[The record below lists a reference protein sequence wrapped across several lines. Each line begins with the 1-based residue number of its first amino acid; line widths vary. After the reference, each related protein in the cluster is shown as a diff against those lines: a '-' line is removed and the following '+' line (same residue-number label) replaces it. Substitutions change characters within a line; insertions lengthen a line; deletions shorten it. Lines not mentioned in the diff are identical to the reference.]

1 MISLSSSEAVDN
13 NNKSAV
19 EAKED
24 RDEDDEDG
32 VVEPK
37 DNEMEEDEEGR
48 SMWAALA
55 AAACTSREAKDTG
68 RGSKAASSGKLRM
81 ALFPFIPRAAT
92 SCALAA
98 ISGVGNVP
106 SHMRDFLRGSRIS
119 DTHFPQFRIRTPR
132 YTGWLFDSRL
142 LC

>member
-48 SMWAALA
+48 SM
-55 AAACTSREAKDTG
+55 
-68 RGSKAASSGKLRM
+68 
-81 ALFPFIPRAAT
+81 
-92 SCALAA
+92 
-98 ISGVGNVP
+98 
-106 SHMRDFLRGSRIS
+106 
-119 DTHFPQFRIRTPR
+119 
-132 YTGWLFDSRL
+132 
-142 LC
+142 